1 MFVMTFSKVIP
12 HKKLS
17 SNSIWNTVIKV
28 LVDKT
33 AIKSILDFPPC
44 AVTEMQRKLKGKKK
58 TKVEGEKNLK
68 SKLWIKMLS
77 L

>member
-1 MFVMTFSKVIP
+1 MTFSKVIP

-58 TKVEGEKNLK
+58 RKLK
-68 SKLWIKMLS
+68 GKRTSRVSSGSRCYHFS